1 MRKIKG
7 MNLPFLLLCVIH
19 SCLLGITFYKNK
31 NRKNIFILLVSN
43 IGLAYLF
50 EYFVFNLFK
59 LYKYKP
65 NIIRNNF
72 FDNVFGAVLSQA
84 VFVPFTSVFLTVSNS
99 GWLKKISASMY
110 FYFIEKLFLRL
121 GVYKHT
127 GWKTVYTFALIPF
140 YFKWSDIW
148 YHLLE
153 KKNDIVRFI
162 SFFLMIMVT
171 ETNLFLILALFRK
184 IRFGVGRHHSW
195 KEHFIISPL
204 YSISVSLF
212 TAFSLKNHNTLDA
225 KLRVVIFCTLLKQ
238 FFIKI
243 KLLKNNIKFYP
254 YVLKRVIIVALYGKY
269 RKWVYGEGEIEK
281 ES

>member
-19 SCLLGITFYKNK
+19 SCLLGITFYKSK

-84 VFVPFTSVFLTVSNS
+84 VFVPFTSVYLTVSNS
-99 GWLKKISASMY
+99 GWLKKVSASMY
-110 FYFIEKLFLRL
+110 FSIIEMIFLRL

-127 GWKTVYTFALIPF
+127 GWKTVYTFVLIPF

-153 KKNDIVRFI
+153 KKNEIVRFI

-184 IRFGVGRHHSW
+184 IRFGVGRHHTW

-238 FFIKI
+238 YFIKI
-243 KLLKNNIKFYP
+243 KLLKNNMKFYQF
-254 YVLKRVIIVALYGKY
+254 VLKRIIMVSIYGKY
-269 RKWVYGEGEIEK
+269 MKWVYGDLER

>member
-7 MNLPFLLLCVIH
+7 MNLPFLMLFVLH
-19 SCLLGITFYKNK
+19 SCLLGLTFYKNK

-43 IGLAYLF
+43 MGLAYLF
-50 EYFVFNLFK
+50 EYFVFNIFK

-84 VFVPFTSVFLTVSNS
+84 VFVPFTSVFLTYSNS
-99 GWLKKISASMY
+99 GWLKKISASLY
-110 FYFIEKLFLRL
+110 FSIIEMLFLRL

-127 GWKTVYTFALIPF
+127 GWKTVYTFVLIPF

-148 YHLLE
+148 YYLLE
-153 KKNDIVRFI
+153 KKNEIVRFI
-162 SFFLMIMVT
+162 SFFLMIVVT
-171 ETNLFLILALFRK
+171 ETNLFLLLALFRK
-184 IRFGVGRHHSW
+184 VRFGVGRHHSW
-195 KEHFIISPL
+195 KEHFIISPI

-212 TAFSLKNHNTLDA
+212 TAFSLKSHNTLDA

-238 FFIKI
+238 YFIKI
-243 KLLKNNIKFYP
+243 KLLKNNLKFYQ
-254 YVLKRVIIVALYGKY
+254 YVLKRIIMVSIYGQY
-269 RKWVYGEGEIEK
+269 RKWVYGDLERK
-281 ES
+281 S

>member
-1 MRKIKG
+1 

-19 SCLLGITFYKNK
+19 SCLLGITFYKSK

-84 VFVPFTSVFLTVSNS
+84 VFVPFTSVYLTVSNS
-99 GWLKKISASMY
+99 GWLKKVSASMY
-110 FYFIEKLFLRL
+110 FSIIEMIFLRL

-127 GWKTVYTFALIPF
+127 GWKTVYTFVLIPF

-153 KKNDIVRFI
+153 KKNEIVRFI

-184 IRFGVGRHHSW
+184 IRFGVGRHHTW

-238 FFIKI
+238 YFIKI
-243 KLLKNNIKFYP
+243 KLLKNNMKFYQF
-254 YVLKRVIIVALYGKY
+254 VLKRIIMVSIYGKY
-269 RKWVYGEGEIEK
+269 MKWVYGDLER

>member
-19 SCLLGITFYKNK
+19 SCLLGITFYKSK

-99 GWLKKISASMY
+99 GWLKKISASIY
-110 FYFIEKLFLRL
+110 FYIIEMLFLRL

-127 GWKTVYTFALIPF
+127 GWKTIYTFVLIPF

-153 KKNDIVRFI
+153 KKNEIVRFI

-184 IRFGVGRHHSW
+184 IRFGMGRHHTW

-212 TAFSLKNHNTLDA
+212 TAFSLKNHNTIDA

-243 KLLKNNIKFYP
+243 KLLKNNLKFYQF
-254 YVLKRVIIVALYGKY
+254 VLKRIIMASLYGKY
-269 RKWVYGEGEIEK
+269 KKWVYGDVDR